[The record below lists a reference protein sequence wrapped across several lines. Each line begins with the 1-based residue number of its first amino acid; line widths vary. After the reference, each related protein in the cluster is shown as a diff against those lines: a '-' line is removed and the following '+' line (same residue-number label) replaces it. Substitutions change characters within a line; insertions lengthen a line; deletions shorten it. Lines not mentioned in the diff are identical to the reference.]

1 MTTVNIS
8 GISTSQLLDDYRLS
22 LEAMNRS
29 KKTIAWYLEILDKY
43 FTFLSLN
50 SLLKPIDQ
58 MGSQELKAYILYLQN
73 VHRWANCQHIRK
85 ITGKLSPHS
94 IQGHVRAIKA
104 FWSWLK
110 KEGYIANNAL
120 ALFPLPRAPD
130 KPMNVFSLEQIRK
143 LLTCIDRLTPRG
155 VKYYTIILLLLDT
168 GIRISE
174 LVHLK
179 LEDLDLPHNCLRV
192 MGKGQKHRVV
202 PVSYLTRREI
212 TRYLTNI
219 RPGLCSFQSPYLFPT
234 PMGTPISI
242 NSVQQALRRLAKTAG
257 LKGIRCSPHT
267 FRHTF
272 ATLSIVRGANLFVL
286 KEILGH
292 SSLVTTMRYSH
303 LQPED
308 IQVQH
313 SKFSPVAF
321 TFGMN
326 LPETT

>member
-1 MTTVNIS
+1 MNITNIA
-8 GISTSQLLDDYRLS
+8 GISPRQVLDDYRLS
-22 LEAMNRS
+22 LAAMNRS

-58 MGSQELKAYILYLQN
+58 MGTYEFKAYILHLQN
-73 VHRWANCQHIRK
+73 VNRWANCQHVRK

-94 IQGHVRAIKA
+94 IQGHARAIKA

-110 KEGYIANNAL
+110 KEGYIADNPL
-120 ALFPLPRAPD
+120 ALSPLPRAPD
-130 KPMNVFSLEQIRK
+130 KPMRVFSPEQIRR
-143 LLTCIDRLTPRG
+143 LLACIDRLTPRG
-155 VKYYTIILLLLDT
+155 AKYYTIILLLLDT
-168 GIRISE
+168 GMRISE
-174 LVHLK
+174 LVHLR

-192 MGKGQKHRVV
+192 MGKGQKPRVV
-202 PVSYLTRREI
+202 PMSHLTRRELS
-212 TRYLTNI
+212 RYLSNV
-219 RPGLCSFQSPYLFPT
+219 RPGLCPFQSPYLFPAQ
-234 PMGTPISI
+234 MGTPISI

-257 LKGIRCSPHT
+257 LDGIRCSPHT

-272 ATLSIVRGANLFVL
+272 ATLSIVRGANLFTL